1 MEPEEQRRST
11 APRYS
16 TTSVGQLLNKQSAHS
31 LAYQENKLDKTVMEI
46 SSILDSLTSMN
57 DICKTK
63 TVFEW
68 ESITGSEKIS
78 NIFGECLN
86 ENPQNYYLNQVV
98 FTDKRSKNQFL
109 TILIYKALQPTY
121 ADVDGREGQ
130 FSTDFKDFPHIE
142 LVFVDNCGDFC
153 FDTLKR
159 MIYEDLK
166 ENTFKENDKIKDAE
180 IQEFACLI
188 LDKVILQPCF
198 TLKELI
204 FALLKTNIYIKR
216 NPIVRLVVIDSLN
229 TFFTQ
234 DFNRFAPVVNSQNQM
249 KRKSSMPIMEFMAV
263 REMAKIAISNS
274 VKVLFT
280 TIEYFPKKGL
290 KYEQGTV
297 LIEEPVSKY
306 LSYACNEE
314 MDLGISVL
322 YLVNPVTHPEA
333 VKGFLSSV
341 DYEPENKDQD
351 PDCIVTINKRND
363 SQDYVVRAIKVERGP
378 NSQGQQEYDLQYTLC
393 KRAHIKGGFG
403 ADFGA
408 ALDD

>member
-1 MEPEEQRRST
+1 MEPHKQRRTTEGRIST
-11 APRYS
+11 A
-16 TTSVGQLLNKQSAHS
+16 SVGNFLQKQSTSSFAQLQS
-31 LAYQENKLDKTVMEI
+31 QNNKTLMEV

-86 ENPQNYYLNQVV
+86 DNPQNYYLNQVV
-98 FTDKRSKNQFL
+98 FTDKRAKNQFL
-109 TILIYKALQPTY
+109 TIVVYKALQPTY

-130 FSTDFKDFPHIE
+130 YSTDFKDFPHIE
-142 LVFVDNCGDFC
+142 LLFIDNSGDFC
-153 FDTLKR
+153 FETLKK
-159 MIYEDLK
+159 MIFDDLK
-166 ENTFKENDKIKDAE
+166 ENTFKDNDKIRDSE

-198 TLKELI
+198 SLKE
-204 FALLKTNIYIKR
+204 FVYALHKCNIYIKR
-216 NPIVRLVVIDSLN
+216 NPIVRLVIIDSMN

-249 KRKSSMPIMEFMAV
+249 KRKASMPMLEFLAV

-322 YLVNPVTHPEA
+322 YLVNPVMHPEV

-363 SQDYVVRAIKVERGP
+363 SQDYVVRAIKIERGTNP
-378 NSQGQQEYDLQYTLC
+378 EGTNEYDLQYTLC

-403 ADFGA
+403 ADFTGVF
-408 ALDD
+408 DE